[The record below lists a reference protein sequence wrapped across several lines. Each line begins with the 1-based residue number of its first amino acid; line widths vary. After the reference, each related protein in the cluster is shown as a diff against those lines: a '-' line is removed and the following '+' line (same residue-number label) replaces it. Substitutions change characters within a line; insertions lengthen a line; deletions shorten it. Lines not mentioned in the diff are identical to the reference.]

1 MISNKK
7 QIMNFIYRYRII
19 IVFVVPLLI
28 LLSIRSCRN
37 GSFKYDARRWA
48 ETSFDNSNVLRLS
61 EIGDLA
67 GEKLII
73 CLDDS
78 CTKLSDESSVKIH
91 IAPDSVLTKKYL
103 TLINAHDGPVL
114 ISSADPALSARIWM
128 VISQTGCNDL
138 FIISD
143 SDDNEVFKY
152 EFRPNT
158 MVRPEF

>member
-1 MISNKK
+1 MIFNKN
-7 QIMNFIYRYRII
+7 QIMNLIYRFRII

-28 LLSIRSCRN
+28 LLSIRSCRS

-48 ETSFDNSNVLRLS
+48 ETSLDNSNVLHYP
-61 EIGDLA
+61 EIGNLA

-78 CTKLSDESSVKIH
+78 CTEMSNKSSTRIH
-91 IAPDSVLTKKYL
+91 ISPDSVLTRKYL
-103 TLINAHDGPVL
+103 TLIKDHKGPVL

-128 VISQTGCNDL
+128 VISQTGCNEL
-138 FIISD
+138 FILSD

-152 EFRPNT
+152 EFRPYT
-158 MVRPEF
+158 MGSPEF